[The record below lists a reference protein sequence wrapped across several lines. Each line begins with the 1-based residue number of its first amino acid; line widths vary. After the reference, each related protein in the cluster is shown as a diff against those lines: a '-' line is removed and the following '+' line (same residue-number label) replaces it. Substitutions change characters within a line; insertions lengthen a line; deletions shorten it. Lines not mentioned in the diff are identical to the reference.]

1 LKKYEGDIHGGN
13 IWKASRTA
21 SKSLTG
27 IIDFSA
33 SINPLGP
40 PKASIKAIEDG
51 IRLIPPYPDPYA
63 FELREA
69 LSAFHAI
76 PADNILPANGST
88 ELIYLIP
95 RFLKPG
101 RALIVE
107 PAFSEYRSALA
118 LSDIRA
124 ESFVLSK
131 VDGFGLDLGRLG
143 RKLAQGFSALYI
155 ANPANP
161 TGVLYPEEEVL
172 KVIDMAGRSGATV
185 VLDEAFIDFS
195 GGSVAKEAVKTEN
208 AIVLR
213 SLTKFYSIA
222 GLRLGYAIANRKIT
236 AGLSRLMPPWSVNTL
251 ASMAGAA
258 ALSDDAYRERTAA
271 WLSEEKEFLSR
282 AIASIKGLEPY
293 PSSANYIMVRIGSRV
308 SAKELAAA
316 LFKKGLLIRDL
327 GAFMGLG
334 PELFR
339 VAVLSREANR
349 SLIEALREVFE
360 AKALNRGRRASAAPE
375 PA

>member
-1 LKKYEGDIHGGN
+1 MN
-13 IWKASRTA
+13 S
-21 SKSLTG
+21 
-27 IIDFSA
+27 
-33 SINPLGP
+33 
-40 PKASIKAIEDG
+40 
-51 IRLIPPYPDPYA
+51 
-63 FELREA
+63 
-69 LSAFHAI
+69 
-76 PADNILPANGST
+76 
-88 ELIYLIP
+88 
-95 RFLKPG
+95 
-101 RALIVE
+101 
-107 PAFSEYRSALA
+107 
-118 LSDIRA
+118 
-124 ESFVLSK
+124 
-131 VDGFGLDLGRLG
+131 
-143 RKLAQGFSALYI
+143 
-155 ANPANP
+155 
-161 TGVLYPEEEVL
+161 
-172 KVIDMAGRSGATV
+172 M
-185 VLDEAFIDFS
+185 
-195 GGSVAKEAVKTEN
+195 
-208 AIVLR
+208 
-213 SLTKFYSIA
+213 TKFYGVPGLRIGYALLPPPLA
-222 GLRLGYAIANRKIT
+222 GLVRQNL
-236 AGLSRLMPPWSVNTL
+236 PPWSVNTL